1 MQSDFETEYDKYG
14 VMLYKIAFLYF
25 GNAADTED
33 ALQEVFIKLLYRAP
47 SFRDE
52 EHKKAWLIRTTQN
65 QCLDMLKKGREKASD
80 VSEFSVSHRC
90 DDNDLRLDVQNKIIA
105 LSERYKSVIILFYY
119 YDYSIKEIA
128 HTLKIS
134 TSAVKMRLI
143 RAREQLKT
151 ELEEYNNE

>member
-1 MQSDFETEYDKYG
+1 MQSDFEIEYNKYG
-14 VMLYKIAFLYF
+14 LMLYKIAFLYF
-25 GNAADTED
+25 GSVADTED

-65 QCLDMLKKGREKASD
+65 QCLDILKKGRKKVADISVLSASQ
-80 VSEFSVSHRC
+80 RC
-90 DDNDLRLDVQNKIIA
+90 EDNDLRLDVQSKIIA
-105 LSERYKSVIILFYY
+105 LPDRYKSVIILYYY
-119 YDYSIKEIA
+119 YDYSVKEIA
-128 HTLKIS
+128 RILKIS

-151 ELEEYNNE
+151 ELEEYNYE